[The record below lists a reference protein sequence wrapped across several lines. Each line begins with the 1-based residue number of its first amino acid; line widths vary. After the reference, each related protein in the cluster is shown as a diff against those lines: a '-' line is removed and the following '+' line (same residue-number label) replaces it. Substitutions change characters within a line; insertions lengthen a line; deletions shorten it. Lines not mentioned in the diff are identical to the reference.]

1 MNIMKI
7 TRVYNP
13 VVYDISITTDTDY
26 PNLVEIA
33 LLDKNG
39 AIIEGGQFNL
49 QDFLAVVLEFYN
61 DNI

>member
-1 MNIMKI
+1 
-7 TRVYNP
+7 VYNP